1 MGVMPVVAAARG
13 RATARNTT
21 TKATASRAVAGVRPA
36 GLARV
41 SGSGE
46 QRVTVRFAYGPGAIR
61 ASVKVCAESST
72 MDPAE
77 VRHARN
83 LDASALILLTR
94 ATRAGRV
101 ASRASRAA
109 PRRRKPQLRLRPL
122 CDTCGVSLWDSRRI
136 PERVPR
142 ARRSASADTDVPFPL
157 PLNAQ
162 NGSAR
167 STFSASMQAP
177 SMAKIGSQLG
187 GGGAA
192 TLEKVGMDLSQQVQ
206 SVSQAK
212 LADGGGGGNM
222 GGGIKNGGGGGDGD
236 EGDDDDYYE
245 EGDDEVRPRHMAR
258 CLFPDETRL
267 DGGVVPPETRPAR
280 RFFPRSVSLILFRRS
295 ALTAPRLPSLSVCF
309 PFPNRRMATPT
320 SSPRARLWARCTSAT
335 PSTR

>member
-1 MGVMPVVAAARG
+1 MASAAAMGVMPVVAAARG

-122 CDTCGVSLWDSRRI
+122 CDTCGVSLVS
-136 PERVPR
+136 PAPR
-142 ARRSASADTDVPFPL
+142 SPPPTPATDVLRSFPSS
-157 PLNAQ
+157 PQ
-162 NGSAR
+162 NGSAK

-206 SVSQAK
+206 QVSSAK

-236 EGDDDDYYE
+236 EGDDDDYYD
-245 EGDDEVRPRHMAR
+245 EGDDEVR
-258 CLFPDETRL
+258 L
-267 DGGVVPPETRPAR
+267 G
-280 RFFPRSVSLILFRRS
+280 
-295 ALTAPRLPSLSVCF
+295 
-309 PFPNRRMATPT
+309 
-320 SSPRARLWARCTSAT
+320 SSP
-335 PSTR
+335 

>member
-13 RATARNTT
+13 RATACTTT
-21 TKATASRAVAGVRPA
+21 TKATASRTVAGVRPA

-41 SGSGE
+41 SGTGE

-77 VRHARN
+77 
-83 LDASALILLTR
+83 
-94 ATRAGRV
+94 
-101 ASRASRAA
+101 
-109 PRRRKPQLRLRPL
+109 
-122 CDTCGVSLWDSRRI
+122 
-136 PERVPR
+136 
-142 ARRSASADTDVPFPL
+142 
-157 PLNAQ
+157 
-162 NGSAR
+162 NGSAK

-206 SVSQAK
+206 QVSSAK

-236 EGDDDDYYE
+236 EGDDDDYYD
-245 EGDDEVRPRHMAR
+245 EGDDEDGDSNFLTTRAPLGEMYERDAINAVMQEWFKTLTTLPAAIRMAI
-258 CLFPDETRL
+258 EM
-267 DGGVVPPETRPAR
+267 GAAAR
-280 RFFPRSVSLILFRRS
+280 RRR
-295 ALTAPRLPSLSVCF
+295 ALAP
-309 PFPNRRMATPT
+309 
-320 SSPRARLWARCTSAT
+320 W
-335 PSTR
+335 

>member
-1 MGVMPVVAAARG
+1 
-13 RATARNTT
+13 
-21 TKATASRAVAGVRPA
+21 
-36 GLARV
+36 
-41 SGSGE
+41 
-46 QRVTVRFAYGPGAIR
+46 
-61 ASVKVCAESST
+61 
-72 MDPAE
+72 
-77 VRHARN
+77 
-83 LDASALILLTR
+83 
-94 ATRAGRV
+94 
-101 ASRASRAA
+101 
-109 PRRRKPQLRLRPL
+109 
-122 CDTCGVSLWDSRRI
+122 
-136 PERVPR
+136 
-142 ARRSASADTDVPFPL
+142 
-157 PLNAQ
+157 
-162 NGSAR
+162 
-167 STFSASMQAP
+167 
-177 SMAKIGSQLG
+177 MAKIGSQLG

-245 EGDDEVRPRHMAR
+245 EGDDEVRPRHMER

-280 RFFPRSVSLILFRRS
+280 RFFPRSVSLIRETVS
-295 ALTAPRLPSLSVCF
+295 ADRDDPPVSFSNRF

>member
-1 MGVMPVVAAARG
+1 MGVMPVVAGARG
-13 RATARNTT
+13 RATARTT
-21 TKATASRAVAGVRPA
+21 TAKATASRAVAGVRPA

-83 LDASALILLTR
+83 LDASAPKVFTG
-94 ATRAGRV
+94 ATRAGRL
-101 ASRASRAA
+101 ASRASLGA

-122 CDTCGVSLWDSRRI
+122 CDTCGVSPASR
-136 PERVPR
+136 PFGAGECSPSP
-142 ARRSASADTDVPFPL
+142 APTTDDPCPFPSSL
-157 PLNAQ
+157 Q
-162 NGSAR
+162 NGSAK

-206 SVSQAK
+206 QVSSAK

-236 EGDDDDYYE
+236 EGDDDDYYD
-245 EGDDEVRPRHMAR
+245 EGDDEVRSRRAMPLSRRAAR
-258 CLFPDETRL
+258 RPDAREVGLSSPGARL
-267 DGGVVPPETRPAR
+267 VPPGARVFPAAAT
-280 RFFPRSVSLILFRRS
+280 FSLD
-295 ALTAPRLPSLSVCF
+295 
-309 PFPNRRMATPT
+309 
-320 SSPRARLWARCTSAT
+320 SAT
-335 PSTR
+335 PVADRDRDP

>member
-1 MGVMPVVAAARG
+1 MGVMPVVAGARG
-13 RATARNTT
+13 RATARTT
-21 TKATASRAVAGVRPA
+21 TAKATASRAVAGVRPA

-77 VRHARN
+77 VRRARN
-83 LDASALILLTR
+83 LDASAPNLFTG
-94 ATRAGRV
+94 AMRAGRV
-101 ASRASRAA
+101 ASRASLAA

-136 PERVPR
+136 PEHVPR
-142 ARRSASADTDVPFPL
+142 ARRGASADTDIPFPL
-157 PLNAQ
+157 PLNDQ

-206 SVSQAK
+206 QVSSAK

-236 EGDDDDYYE
+236 EGDDDDYYD
-245 EGDDEVRPRHMAR
+245 EGDDEVR
-258 CLFPDETRL
+258 L
-267 DGGVVPPETRPAR
+267 G
-280 RFFPRSVSLILFRRS
+280 
-295 ALTAPRLPSLSVCF
+295 
-309 PFPNRRMATPT
+309 
-320 SSPRARLWARCTSAT
+320 SSP
-335 PSTR
+335 

>member
-142 ARRSASADTDVPFPL
+142 ARRSASADTDIPFPL

-258 CLFPDETRL
+258 CLFPFRARCAT
-267 DGGVVPPETRPAR
+267 VAWYPPR
-280 RFFPRSVSLILFRRS
+280 RVQRVAFFPRSVSLIISRRS
-295 ALTAPRLPSLSVCF
+295 ALTAMILPSLSRF